1 MISADAIF
9 DRDTDSAVPAVRLR
23 GVKASYRKRHD
34 VLRNLDFEA
43 YPGAIAVISG
53 PPGAGKTALIDVLR
67 LFLNPTEGTAEVLG
81 VNVSKLSGKAR
92 AKLKRDIGFM
102 SESPV
107 LADHMDAFENVS
119 LPLRLAGAKA
129 NAYAGDV
136 EDLLKFLGV
145 PERDGRIASALTGSE
160 KRRAALA
167 RAVVGRPRLI
177 LAEEPTA
184 GLSQEIAGRM
194 LRLLAS
200 MRRAGTTIIV
210 TTQDENLAEQLGA
223 QLWRM
228 RDGRIAPVIAE
239 TAA

>member
-1 MISADAIF
+1 MPADA
-9 DRDTDSAVPAVRLR
+9 DYERETASALPAVRLR
-23 GVKASYRKRHD
+23 GIRAGYRKRQD

-43 YPGAIAVISG
+43 YPGAIVVVSG
-53 PPGAGKTALIDVLR
+53 PPGAGKTALMDVIR
-67 LFLNPTEGTAEVLG
+67 LFLDPTAGTAEILG
-81 VNVSKLSGKAR
+81 VDVSKIGANAR

-107 LADHMDAFENVS
+107 LAEHLDAFENVS
-119 LPLRLAGAKA
+119 LPLRLAGAKPS
-129 NAYAGDV
+129 AYTDDV

-145 PERDGRIASALTGSE
+145 AENDGRVATALTGSE
-160 KRRAALA
+160 KRRVALA

-184 GLSQEIAGRM
+184 GLAPDLAGRM

-210 TTQDENLAEQLGA
+210 STQDESVAEQLGA
-223 QLWRM
+223 QVWRM
-228 RDGRIAPVIAE
+228 REGRATPVIAE
-239 TAA
+239 SAA

>member
-1 MISADAIF
+1 MPADAVF
-9 DRDTDSAVPAVRLR
+9 DRDTAAAVPAVRLR
-23 GVKASYRKRHD
+23 GVRAGYRKRQE

-43 YPGAIAVISG
+43 YPGAIIVISG
-53 PPGAGKTALIDVLR
+53 PPGAGKTALMDVMR
-67 LFLNPTEGTAEVLG
+67 LFLAPTAGTAELLG
-81 VNVSKLSGKAR
+81 VDVSKLSGAAR

-119 LPLRLAGAKA
+119 LPLRLAGAKPS
-129 NAYAGDV
+129 AYTGDV

-145 PERDGRIASALTGSE
+145 AETDGRMASALTGSE
-160 KRRAALA
+160 KRRVALA

-184 GLSQEIAGRM
+184 GLAPDLAGRM

-210 TTQDENLAEQLGA
+210 TTQDEALAEPLGA

-228 RDGRIAPVIAE
+228 REGRIAPVVLE
-239 TAA
+239 PAA